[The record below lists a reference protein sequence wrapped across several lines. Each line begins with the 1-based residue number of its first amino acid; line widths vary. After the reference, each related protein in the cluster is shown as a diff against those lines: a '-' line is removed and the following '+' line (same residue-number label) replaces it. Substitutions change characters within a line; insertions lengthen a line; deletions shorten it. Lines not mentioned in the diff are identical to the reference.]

1 MRVLIVKR
9 DKLGDLLLTTP
20 VLRHLASARP
30 DAEIHL
36 LANDYN
42 AWVARGH
49 PALTRLWTYPRVRD
63 AGRLRPLLAFH
74 QVAVTLALRRQ
85 RFDVALVMGGDESP
99 RGIARASLCGARRV
113 VAYVTSPRPR
123 RGLTDALPVP
133 LHGHETD
140 RMMGLLAPLGVSPPV
155 VVPFPEYTLPARTD
169 ATARE
174 WLRAAG
180 LDRDRYVVVGLG
192 ARRPKKQPSAAQIL
206 RWTQRWKRDHDLDTV
221 IMWTPGPAD
230 APRYPGDD
238 ALAAPVL
245 AQRAAHLHP
254 FRGGVHEAIGL
265 IYHARTS
272 VLPDSGLMHFAAAS
286 PGGVLGLFA
295 DPADSAPA
303 ARWAPRGARAAYV
316 EAPRKASE
324 LDDAAVVEALA
335 PLLAAPTPL
344 VRPPLRDA
352 ALNACRTDTG

>member
-20 VLRHLASARP
+20 VLRHLATARP

-63 AGRLRPLLAFH
+63 AGRLRPMLAFH
-74 QVAVTLALRRQ
+74 QVGVTLALRRQ

-99 RGIARASLCGARRV
+99 RGIVRASLCGARRI
-113 VAYVTSPRPR
+113 VAYVASSRPR
-123 RGLTDALPVP
+123 RGVTDPVPVP
-133 LHGHETD
+133 LQGHETD
-140 RMMGLLAPLGVSPPV
+140 RMMGLLAPLGVTPPV
-155 VVPFPEYTLPARTD
+155 AAAFPEYTLPAGAD

-180 LDRDRYVVVGLG
+180 IDRDRYVVLGLG
-192 ARRPKKQPSAAQIL
+192 ARRPKKQPSAEQVL
-206 RWTQRWKRDHDLDTV
+206 RWSGRWKREHGLDTV
-221 IMWTPGPAD
+221 FMWTPGPAD
-230 APRYPGDD
+230 ARRYPGDD

-316 EAPRKASE
+316 EAPRQVSE
-324 LDDAAVVEALA
+324 LDDAAVFDALA
-335 PLLAAPTPL
+335 PLLAPPASAAW
-344 VRPPLRDA
+344 PPLRA
-352 ALNACRTDTG
+352 APLNACRTDTG